1 MSVTTSF
8 YHSIWILFGK
18 SNLSSFVRQH
28 YFSWFTLRKC
38 SLARLGDNNLYF
50 SYNRVEIDKEID
62 QMKQD
67 ATFRKDF

>member
-18 SNLSSFVRQH
+18 SNLSSFALQH

-38 SLARLGDNNLYF
+38 SLAPSGDEKFFF